1 MYVRTKQWQRGC
13 QDASG
18 KQTYDQR
25 EGVIV
30 AGMGIL
36 GPSADLPETF
46 LRATV
51 GVSSTVCA
59 GERKVRLDPC
69 TGLFPAPWRHP
80 ECFIAIG
87 PGVVSFRFWLDH
99 YAILCSP
106 VV

>member
-46 LRATV
+46 LRSTV
-51 GVSSTVCA
+51 GASSTVCA
-59 GERKVRLDPC
+59 GERKVNDLA
-69 TGLFPAPWRHP
+69 LAL
-80 ECFIAIG
+80 AYSLLL
-87 PGVVSFRFWLDH
+87 GVIRNVSLPSDQGWIHLGFG
-99 YAILCSP
+99 
-106 VV
+106 